1 MYISVYLFNTIYNKF
16 VYIVN
21 MILVWKYIDY
31 I

>member
-21 MILVWKYIDY
+21 MILVCKYIDY